1 MKLYQLILLYLFIT
15 SGTTKKLYKNLQS
28 KSALKGA
35 LMLGTRMALSEQ
47 SWSQIDQSFA
57 HLEGRVS
64 LLEQIYNEDISN
76 GLDQIQVMQSS
87 IYPIF
92 GILIL
97 CSIIGIG
104 ILFKKLNRDDLASF
118 LNRASKIP
126 DYIQRIRSSNLFQTN
141 NPHPTAP
148 YHHNVH
154 AEMMNHNPR
163 ANPYYNNGFLEQ
175 NQNMARNNG
184 PVQNADPLPNGR

>member
-1 MKLYQLILLYLFIT
+1 MKIYQLMLLYSLII
-15 SGTTKKLYKNLQS
+15 SGTTKKLYKNLQN
-28 KSALKGA
+28 KSVLKGA
-35 LMLGTRMALSEQ
+35 LMLGTGVALSEQ
-47 SWSQIDQSFA
+47 SWGQIDQSFA

-64 LLEQIYNEDISN
+64 MLEQIYNEDISN
-76 GLDQIQVMQSS
+76 GLDQIKVMQSS

-97 CSIIGIG
+97 CSIIGIA
-104 ILFKKLNRDDLASF
+104 ILFKKLNKDDLASF

-126 DYIQRIRSSNLFQTN
+126 DYIHRIRSSNLFQSN
-141 NPHPTAP
+141 NTHPTAP
-148 YHHNVH
+148 YHHNIH
-154 AEMMNHNPR
+154 AEMINHNPR
-163 ANPYYNNGFLEQ
+163 ANPYYNGFPEP